1 MYGYVCTYVC
11 MYVRLT
17 MYVLYVCTRRAAAPR
32 RAAAD
37 TTAPHTYMV
46 QLLLISTVLLGF
58 IPPALQPRTV
68 ARLPVSQ
75 LIMFE
80 GRQREPKE
88 PPVDGETPETPQDS
102 EAPAPPR
109 DPPPSTAA
117 KNMKLISDGI
127 FVLFTIAI
135 QTLGA
140 ASVLGVLPVNSDSAS
155 ARSPRQTLI
164 IILTSLLILR
174 PQASYST
181 CRATDIAYQLS
192 GASKSARSTRCAQ
205 DLRSG
210 ASRRTSW
217 TESDCGVRDGSQV
230 AT

>member
-1 MYGYVCTYVC
+1 
-11 MYVRLT
+11 
-17 MYVLYVCTRRAAAPR
+17 
-32 RAAAD
+32 
-37 TTAPHTYMV
+37 MV

-75 LIMFE
+75 LSMFE

-155 ARSPRQTLI
+155 ARQPTPDPNHHINKSAYPAPAG
-164 IILTSLLILR
+164 IILN
-174 PQASYST
+174 
-181 CRATDIAYQLS
+181 LS
-192 GASKSARSTRCAQ
+192 GYGYRVSPERGIEIGTL
-205 DLRSG
+205 DEVRSG
-210 ASRRTSW
+210 FAERRF
-217 TESDCGVRDGSQV
+217 EKNFLDRK
-230 AT
+230 